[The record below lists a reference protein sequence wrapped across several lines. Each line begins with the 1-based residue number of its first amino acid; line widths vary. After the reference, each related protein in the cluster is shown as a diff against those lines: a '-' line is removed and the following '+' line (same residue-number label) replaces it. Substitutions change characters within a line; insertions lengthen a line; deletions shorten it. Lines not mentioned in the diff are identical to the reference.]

1 MTTSAT
7 ESSQTLPLPGPLL
20 PNSRDVRSGFAMAR
34 NGPDRANT
42 GVLLLNMGGPDRLGA
57 VRPFLNNLFADREI
71 IRLPGGRI
79 GQKLLGRLIVRARLA
94 DAIENYHAIGGGSP
108 IVHWTTKQMEILQDR
123 LSRKLEDAPKVGM
136 AMRYWH
142 PFADEALADLAAA
155 GAQQV
160 VGLTLY
166 PHYTR
171 ATTGSS
177 EVDLLAASD
186 RLGLDLE
193 ISFIRSWHDYP
204 GYLDLWASLV
214 EETLDGLPPPV
225 RERVHLLVSAHGLPR
240 RFVDRGDPYVEHVR
254 GTLEGVLA
262 RIKDAPPHHL
272 AFQSRTGPVKWI
284 GPGTGEE
291 IQRLAA
297 RGHDAL
303 VVWPISFVSDHIE
316 TTYELGV
323 LYREQARKAGI
334 TEYHIVPS
342 FNAHPKLGGVL
353 AGLVV
358 DHLADSGTSNGP

>member
-1 MTTSAT
+1 MSSSAT
-7 ESSQTLPLPGPLL
+7 EPPHTVPLPGPLL
-20 PNSRDVRSGFAMAR
+20 PNRRDVTSGFAMAR
-34 NGPDRANT
+34 NGPDRAHT
-42 GVLLLNMGGPDRLGA
+42 GVLLLNMGGPDQLAA

-71 IRLPGGRI
+71 IRLPGGRV
-79 GQKLLGRLIVRARLA
+79 GQKLLGHLIVRARLA
-94 DAIENYHAIGGGSP
+94 DAVENYHAIGGGSP
-108 IVHWTTKQMEILQDR
+108 IVHWTTRQMEMLQDR
-123 LSRKLEDAPKVGM
+123 ITEKLEDAPKVGM

-142 PFADEALADLAAA
+142 PFADEALADLSAA
-155 GAQQV
+155 GVQHV

-177 EVDLLAASD
+177 EVDLLAARD

-193 ISFIRSWHDYP
+193 ISFIRSWHDFP
-204 GYLDLWASLV
+204 GYLDLWASMV
-214 EETLDGLPPPV
+214 QETLDGLPPLV
-225 RERVHLLVSAHGLPR
+225 RERVHLLVSAHGLPK

-254 GTLEGVLA
+254 GTLNGVLS
-262 RIKDAPPHHL
+262 RIENPPPHHL

-291 IQRLAA
+291 IQRLAEQ
-297 RGHDAL
+297 GNDAL
-303 VVWPISFVSDHIE
+303 VVWPVSFVSDHIE

-334 TEYHIVPS
+334 TEYRIVPS
-342 FNAHPKLGGVL
+342 FNDHPKLGDVL

-358 DHLADSGTSNGP
+358 DHLAEGGTAKGP